1 MKIGEN
7 VGQLVNYISC
17 ETEYKKLMNNQAHAS
32 IIKKLDKHLNNAI
45 FELLNNVKNDYL
57 VNMQSEN

>member
-1 MKIGEN
+1 
-7 VGQLVNYISC
+7 
-17 ETEYKKLMNNQAHAS
+17 MNNQAHAS